1 MTTFITLTAMK
12 LVTPNVGAKH
22 ELLFNKPEAGLL
34 NKCSCLAAALG
45 ATKFTGVIVMNL
57 VTLCCVT

>member
-1 MTTFITLTAMK
+1 MK

-22 ELLFNKPEAGLL
+22 KLLFNKPEAGLL

-45 ATKFTGVIVMNL
+45 ATKFIGVIVMNL